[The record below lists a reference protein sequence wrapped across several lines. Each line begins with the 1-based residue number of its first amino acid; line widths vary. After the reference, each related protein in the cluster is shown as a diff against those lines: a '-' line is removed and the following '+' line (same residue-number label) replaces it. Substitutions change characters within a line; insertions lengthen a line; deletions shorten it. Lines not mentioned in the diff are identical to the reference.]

1 MSQLTRVMT
10 ALGLGLLAAPSSAE
24 YHPDLVFH
32 GACASKSFLNLVRF
46 SNVGRTYSGA
56 PYYKGTTSDG
66 VDQYIY
72 WDPDC
77 AGSSDGAA
85 RWIVGA
91 QAPDVTRIM
100 DLDGDG
106 TCDYHA
112 RIDSTHKEFPPPV
125 AFWSMRCGAPT
136 SESTLVDLAA
146 ITTTETRTTT
156 TSSTSSSSQT
166 RTSTTKSSTTTS
178 SSTATTATSTTTL
191 VMFKLSGACKAKDFL
206 NGLTFREEGTTVSGA
221 RYFKALEADQY
232 LYHDVDCDGGSNGVK
247 RWIIDSD
254 VPDPSVTQDL
264 DQDNK
269 CNYHAR
275 LNTENTRD
283 LPSAGTWQVWCG
295 LGWVDTV
302 LHLDNT
308 GIWPHMDGQ
317 HESTVLE
324 LQGHFSKHECS
335 QQEALNSLQFELQGT
350 TAGGFPWYKAK
361 TAEQYIYYD
370 LSCSGAAGTSAR
382 WVIDEDA
389 PNVNLI
395 EDLDEDRN
403 CSYRAHVETTDG
415 KAPPKGS
422 MWHVDCNGR
431 WTDMWLALFRLPA
444 TSTTLTTTT
453 KTTTSVKAK
462 GAMTIV
468 SSATGL
474 PHGLA
479 VLGLGPFLLWLV
491 H

>member
-389 PNVNLI
+389 PNVSAI
-395 EDLDEDRN
+395 ADLDGDRN
-403 CSYRAHVETTDG
+403 CSYHARVKTTDG
-415 KAPPKGS
+415 TSPPKGA
-422 MWHVDCNGR
+422 MWRVQCDTS
-431 WTDMWLALFRLPA
+431 WTDMWLALFRLPV
-444 TSTTLTTTT
+444 TTTT
-453 KTTTSVKAK
+453 KTKTTSSSTTKTAN
-462 GAMTIV
+462 MNMMV

-479 VLGLGPFLLWLV
+479 VLGLGPLLLCLLR
-491 H
+491 

>member
-32 GACASKSFLNLVRF
+32 GACTTKSFLNLVRF

-56 PYYKGTTSDG
+56 PYYKGTTSAG

-77 AGSSDGAA
+77 AGGGDGAA
-85 RWIVGA
+85 RWIVA
-91 QAPDVTRIM
+91 DQAPDVTRKL

-106 TCDYHA
+106 SCEYHA

-146 ITTTETRTTT
+146 VTTTETRTTT
-156 TSSTSSSSQT
+156 TSSTSSSSKT
-166 RTSTTKSSTTTS
+166 ATTS
-178 SSTATTATSTTTL
+178 SGTTTTTTPM
-191 VMFKLSGACKAKDFL
+191 MFKLSGACPYKDFL

-254 VPDPSVTQDL
+254 MPDPSVTQDL

-317 HESTVLE
+317 YESAVLE
-324 LQGHFSKHECS
+324 LQGHFSEHECS

-389 PNVNLI
+389 PNVSAI
-395 EDLDEDRN
+395 ADLDGDRN
-403 CSYRAHVETTDG
+403 CSYHARVKTTDG
-415 KAPPKGS
+415 TAPPKGA
-422 MWHVDCNGR
+422 MWRVQCNTS
-431 WTDMWLALFRLPA
+431 WTDMWLALFRLPV
-444 TSTTLTTTT
+444 TTTVVRT
-453 KTTTSVKAK
+453 KTTTSTTTKAAAK
-462 GAMTIV
+462 ATTHDGV
-468 SSATGL
+468 LNSATGL

-479 VLGLGPFLLWLV
+479 VLGLGPLLLWLLC
-491 H
+491 